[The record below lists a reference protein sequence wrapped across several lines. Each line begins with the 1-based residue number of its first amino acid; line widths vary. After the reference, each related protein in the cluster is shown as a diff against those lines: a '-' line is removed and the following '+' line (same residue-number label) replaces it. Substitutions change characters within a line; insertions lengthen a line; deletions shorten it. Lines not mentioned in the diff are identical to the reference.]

1 MERRTGGGTS
11 LKRLKILAV
20 RCQIPSPVELVGQTD
35 QDHCSATGAV
45 AAGSVGTGAVEE
57 GPEAVVG

>member
-11 LKRLKILAV
+11 LKRLKILTV

-35 QDHCSATGAV
+35 QDHCSATDAV
-45 AAGSVGTGAVEE
+45 AAGPAGTGAEEE
-57 GPEAVVG
+57 GPVAAAG